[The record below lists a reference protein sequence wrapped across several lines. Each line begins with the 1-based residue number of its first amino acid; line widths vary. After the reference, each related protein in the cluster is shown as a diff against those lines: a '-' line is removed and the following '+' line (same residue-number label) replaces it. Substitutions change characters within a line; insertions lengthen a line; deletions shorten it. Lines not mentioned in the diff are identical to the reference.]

1 MVDSGGTKITTATA
15 LTTLLATS
23 LGWDIADSVDTPRLH
38 HQLRW
43 RSMSTKYFIMMIDNS
58 TFHPDFSPMLVE
70 HESSLPASIVQGLR
84 LRGHET
90 EDTGGAGSVVQV
102 NTGL

>member
-1 MVDSGGTKITTATA
+1 
-15 LTTLLATS
+15 
-23 LGWDIADSVDTPRLH
+23 
-38 HQLRW
+38 
-43 RSMSTKYFIMMIDNS
+43 MILNIVS
-58 TFHPDFSPMLVE
+58 PILIFSPMVVE

-84 LRGHET
+84 QRGHET

>member
-1 MVDSGGTKITTATA
+1 
-15 LTTLLATS
+15 
-23 LGWDIADSVDTPRLH
+23 
-38 HQLRW
+38 
-43 RSMSTKYFIMMIDNS
+43 MIDNS
-58 TFHPDFSPMLVE
+58 TFHPDFSPMVVE

-102 NTGL
+102 NTDI